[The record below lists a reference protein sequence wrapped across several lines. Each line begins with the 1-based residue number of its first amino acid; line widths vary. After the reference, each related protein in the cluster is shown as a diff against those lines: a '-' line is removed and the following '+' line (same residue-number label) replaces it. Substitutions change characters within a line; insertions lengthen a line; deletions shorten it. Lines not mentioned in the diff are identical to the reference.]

1 MTEFSFDSLLQ
12 KASCAAAKPP
22 LTDGLLEY
30 EYEGQGTPAGSVGCC
45 SLLESDDD
53 LEFLNN
59 LGSKFLTLADICH
72 PPKPCLPPPKT
83 EQVVKSVETS
93 YKSERTSTSTIQVTK
108 TTPPPQQVQQSSVT
122 KVETVNKSATLPSAK
137 ASQTL
142 FVQQQP
148 LFYLLEQQMPNTVFV
163 ESPTQ
168 GLYVINGNP
177 GTEGLILQGRNVSQA
192 TLSRGQQAMYVINGA
207 PVAAHQPIQ
216 LQTEVQE
223 QEAVLGFSPVSSPIG
238 VPGGVLLMQ
247 THFPEKAVENET
259 GRPPML
265 LADVPALAKKHK
277 KKTPSEPFGTKVVK
291 AELKDTVSSK

>member
-1 MTEFSFDSLLQ
+1 MMTEFSFDSLLQ
-12 KASCAAAKPP
+12 KASSAAAKPP

-30 EYEGQGTPAGSVGCC
+30 QYEGRGTPAGSVGCC

-93 YKSERTSTSTIQVTK
+93 YKSESTSTNTIQVTK
-108 TTPPPQQVQQSSVT
+108 TTSPPQQVQQSSAT
-122 KVETVNKSATLPSAK
+122 KVETVNKSATLPKAK

-148 LFYLLEQQMPNTVFV
+148 LFYLVEQQMPNTVFV
-163 ESPTQ
+163 ESPAQ
-168 GLYVINGNP
+168 SLYVINGNP
-177 GTEGLILQGRNVSQA
+177 GMEGLILQGENVSQA

-207 PVAAHQPIQ
+207 PLAAHQ
-216 LQTEVQE
+216 LQTEVLE

-238 VPGGVLLMQ
+238 APEGVLLMQ
-247 THFPEKAVENET
+247 THFPEKVVENET
-259 GRPPML
+259 GRPTL
-265 LADVPALAKKHK
+265 LFTDVAKKQK
-277 KKTPSEPFGTKVVK
+277 KKTLSEPLGTKVVK
-291 AELKDTVSSK
+291 AELKNIVSSK

>member
-22 LTDGLLEY
+22 LTDSLLGY
-30 EYEGQGTPAGSVGCC
+30 EYEGQDTPAGSVGCC
-45 SLLESDDD
+45 SLLESDND

-59 LGSKFLTLADICH
+59 LGSKFLTLADICR
-72 PPKPCLPPPKT
+72 PPKPPKT

-93 YKSERTSTSTIQVTK
+93 YKSESTSTSTIQVTK

-148 LFYLLEQQMPNTVFV
+148 LFYLVEQQMPNTVFV

-207 PVAAHQPIQ
+207 PVAAHKPIQ

-238 VPGGVLLMQ
+238 APGGVLLMQ
-247 THFPEKAVENET
+247 THFPEKAVEKET
-259 GRPPML
+259 GRPPLL

-277 KKTPSEPFGTKVVK
+277 KKTPSESLGTKVVK

>member
-12 KASCAAAKPP
+12 KASCAAAMPP

-30 EYEGQGTPAGSVGCC
+30 QYEGQDTPAGSVGCC

-59 LGSKFLTLADICH
+59 LGSKFLTLADICR

-93 YKSERTSTSTIQVTK
+93 YKSESTSTIQVTK

-122 KVETVNKSATLPSAK
+122 KVETVNESATLPRAK

-148 LFYLLEQQMPNTVFV
+148 LFYLVEQQMPNTVFV

-223 QEAVLGFSPVSSPIG
+223 AVLGFSPVSSPIG

-247 THFPEKAVENET
+247 THFPEKAVEKET
-259 GRPPML
+259 GRPPL
-265 LADVPALAKKHK
+265 PFTDVPALAKKQK
-277 KKTPSEPFGTKVVK
+277 KKTPSEPLGTKSVK